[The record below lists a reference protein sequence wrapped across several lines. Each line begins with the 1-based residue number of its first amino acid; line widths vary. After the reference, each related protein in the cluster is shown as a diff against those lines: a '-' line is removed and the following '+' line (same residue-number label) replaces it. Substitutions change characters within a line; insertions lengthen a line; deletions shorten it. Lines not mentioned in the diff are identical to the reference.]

1 MTAPG
6 GGSGGTGGRRGRGR
20 GGDAGKSHHPER
32 ISDALSAFLKESGLD
47 ERVVQA
53 AVVPEWTEL
62 VGREIAEVTEPL
74 FVTADQTLFVG
85 VRTNPWMA
93 ELQLMEPQILAA
105 LNADPARP
113 RVRRLRFQLLR

>member
-1 MTAPG
+1 MSAKYPRKPG
-6 GGSGGTGGRRGRGR
+6 SADEPRGRKR
-20 GGDAGKSHHPER
+20 PPAKHTPER
-32 ISDALSAFLKESGLD
+32 ISDALSAFLKEAGLN

-53 AVVPEWTEL
+53 AVVPEWAQL

-85 VRTNPWMA
+85 VRTNPWMS
-93 ELQLMEPQILAA
+93 ELQLLEPQILAA
-105 LNADPARP
+105 LNADPGRP